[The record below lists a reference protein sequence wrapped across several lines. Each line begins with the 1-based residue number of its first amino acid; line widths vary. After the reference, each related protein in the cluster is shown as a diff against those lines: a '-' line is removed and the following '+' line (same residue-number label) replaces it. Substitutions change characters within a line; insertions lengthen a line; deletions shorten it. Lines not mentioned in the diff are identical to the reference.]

1 MIKRIIQLFQNLIGK
16 AAFPEG
22 EPGKGNADTE
32 ISSGADLSRTG
43 QARQGESVIQTP
55 DRQTFERSVNESLN
69 RGRETGCLLV
79 CDVDRCKEINDT
91 YGHDT
96 GNAVL
101 VRVADVLRSIFED
114 CTCFGSFDGDVFAL
128 WLSEASGDSAGDIRR
143 KVGIVNDRLL
153 HPAGE
158 LPPVSVSAGAA
169 FYNTDDDCKALVKRA
184 YKALYL
190 VKESGRCG
198 CEVWQ

>member
-1 MIKRIIQLFQNLIGK
+1 MIKQITRLFHNLIEKGMLPGGGAQKGK
-16 AAFPEG
+16 
-22 EPGKGNADTE
+22 ADTE
-32 ISSGADLSRTG
+32 ISSEADLSRPGPAQQDKSAT
-43 QARQGESVIQTP
+43 QTL
-55 DRQTFERSVNESLN
+55 DRKAFERSVNESLN

-96 GNAVL
+96 GSAVL
-101 VRVADVLRSIFED
+101 VCVGDVLRSIFED
-114 CTCFGSFDGDVFAL
+114 YICFGSFDGDVFAL

-143 KVGIVNDRLL
+143 RVGIVNDRLL

-158 LPPVSVSAGAA
+158 LPPVSVSAGAV
-169 FYNTDDDCKALVKRA
+169 FYKADDDCKALVQRA

-190 VKESGRCG
+190 VKGSGGCG
-198 CEVWQ
+198 CEV